1 MHLVRATA
9 TAMVLVCLSSYG
21 VAQDTG
27 GRSALGAWSVAV
39 DPKLGRGC
47 FASRTYE
54 SGTVFRIGLNRLSNR
69 GYVAIASPAWS
80 SLQRGQAYELRLVF
94 GSAPPRHRRA
104 TAVSLDGTM
113 TLWMGFVD
121 TDLIIEFM
129 EAPTVQVWSNKQL
142 LNELGLQGSFDA
154 FLEVVR
160 CQANRQQ

>member
-1 MHLVRATA
+1 MHPVRTMA

-21 VAQDTG
+21 LAQDSG
-27 GRSALGAWSVAV
+27 GRSALGAWSVTV

-54 SGTVFRIGLNRLSNR
+54 SGTVFKIGLNRISNR
-69 GYVAIASPAWS
+69 GYIAIASPAWS

-94 GSAPPRHRRA
+94 GSAPPRDRRA
-104 TAVSLDGTM
+104 TAVSIDGAM

-121 TDLIIEFM
+121 ADLIVEFM
-129 EAPTVQVWSNKQL
+129 EAPTVQIWSNKQL

-154 FLEVVR
+154 FLDVVR
-160 CQANRQQ
+160 CQANRP

>member
-1 MHLVRATA
+1 MHLVRTTA

-21 VAQDTG
+21 LAQDAAGT
-27 GRSALGAWSVAV
+27 WSVTV

-80 SLQRGQAYELRLVF
+80 ALQRGQTYEVKLVF
-94 GSAPPRHRRA
+94 GSAPPRDRRA
-104 TAVSLDGTM
+104 TAVSIDGTM

-121 TDLIIEFM
+121 ADLIVEFM
-129 EAPTVQVWSNKQL
+129 EASTVQIWSNKQL
-142 LNELGLQGSFDA
+142 LNELGLQGSYGA

-160 CQANRQQ
+160 CQENRRQ